1 MDTVKMTPPMP
12 EPSHCPQCGTT
23 LPDGM
28 LVGLCPVCLLKAGA
42 AADTVSQPPAP
53 PFQPPTVAELA
64 PLFPQLEIIELI
76 GKGGMGAVYK
86 ARQKE
91 LDRVVA
97 LKILPPGIGD
107 TAAFSSRFTRE
118 AKALARLSHPGIV
131 TLFEFGQVQRPAAV
145 PPAPEDAG
153 LYFILMEYVDGVNLR
168 QLLNGG
174 RISTREALAIVPQ
187 ICDALQYAHD
197 QGIVHRDIKPENIL
211 LDRRGRVKVADFGLA
226 KLVSGDDDSAGGQS
240 GLGTSEFTE
249 SGKIMGT
256 PQYMS
261 PEQIKAPG
269 EVDHR
274 ADIYALGVVFYQMLT
289 GELPGKRIEAPS
301 KKVQVDVRLDEV
313 VLRALEKNPNRRY
326 AQASQIKDD
335 VETISGTPASPG
347 PVPPVVATSGHP
359 DSSEKIILPAFLLAL
374 FFGVFGAHRFYV
386 GKIATGVLQLFT
398 LGGFGI
404 WTVIDWIIILCKE
417 FTDVRGKKL
426 RNWYHPANVADTSA
440 TATSEKIILP
450 AFLLATFFGVFG
462 AHRFYV
468 GKIGTGILQLFTFGG
483 LGIWAVIDW
492 ILILCQ
498 EFTDGQGK
506 KLRHWLHPVPGGPP
520 PPLTGGGNPP
530 PIPGRTANA
539 AGTAPS
545 ATFAPV
551 APVAPVA
558 GATTPTMI
566 QAPAIGLMIVAGL
579 KLVSIP
585 ITLLMLATL
594 PGWMAAVLGFGWPG
608 MLPVFG
614 VMTGVS
620 LILFRLV
627 PALLVLYGGYK
638 MYRLRSHGW
647 GIAAG
652 ILSILSCSL
661 LGLGVGVWAL
671 VILGRRDVQSSFA
684 AGLVPRPAAR
694 PPGAPAAVSSS
705 GGWGVGKI
713 LIGVLAV
720 FFVILALFAAL
731 VYFLFLSYQHHSR
744 AMPALSRTMLS
755 APAMPSLPTMP
766 SLPAMPSFPVMASSP
781 GTVEREIN
789 LTFPLAPDGRF
800 SIENVNG
807 RIEITGTDNNEVVL
821 KATVHGK
828 DAALV
833 NSYNFDVRSATNEVI
848 IHPPHISEEYGGFIG
863 WLRFHGDGSPSAD
876 YVIQVPRHAR
886 LDSVSNVNGRTSID
900 GVAGDIHA
908 SNVNGEIKASG
919 VAGSLKLSNVNGRL
933 LADFA
938 TLDDGQTV
946 SLDNVSGRIETSLPA
961 NASVAVSANT
971 VNGHITSEFPALA
984 PKKDGPVGHKLKGT
998 LNGGGAQFKVNTVN
1012 GAISIRRG
1020 K

>member
-1 MDTVKMTPPMP
+1 MDTVKMNPPMP
-12 EPSHCPQCGTT
+12 EPSHCPQCGTP

-28 LVGLCPVCLLKAGA
+28 LVGLCPVCLLQAGA

-107 TAAFSSRFTRE
+107 TAAFSTRFTRE

-131 TLFEFGQVQRPAAV
+131 TLFEFGSVQRPAAV
-145 PPAPEDAG
+145 PPAPEEAR

-226 KLVSGDDDSAGGQS
+226 KLVSGDDDSATAGQS

-313 VLRALEKNPNRRY
+313 VLRALEKNPARRY
-326 AQASQIKDD
+326 AHASQIKDD
-335 VETISGTPASPG
+335 VETISGTPAGPG
-347 PVPPVVATSGHP
+347 PVPPVVATSGRP
-359 DSSEKIILPAFLLAL
+359 DSSEKIILPAFLLAF

-386 GKIATGVLQLFT
+386 GKTATGVLQLFT
-398 LGGFGI
+398 LGGLGI
-404 WTVIDWIIILCKE
+404 WAVIDWILILCKE

-426 RNWYHPANVADTSA
+426 RNWLPPANEAVGPDAP
-440 TATSEKIILP
+440 ATSEKIILP
-450 AFLLATFFGVFG
+450 AFLLAFFFGIFG

-468 GKIGTGILQLFTFGG
+468 GKIGTGILQLFTLGG

-492 ILILCQ
+492 ILILCR

-506 KLRHWLHPVPGGPP
+506 KLRHWLHPVPVGAGARPVPPGG
-520 PPLTGGGNPP
+520 LNPP
-530 PIPGRTANA
+530 P
-539 AGTAPS
+539 
-545 ATFAPV
+545 V
-551 APVAPVA
+551 APGVA
-558 GATTPTMI
+558 GVAAPPMI
-566 QAPAIGLMIVAGL
+566 LAPAVGLMIVAGL
-579 KLVSIP
+579 KLISIP
-585 ITLLMLATL
+585 LSLMMIMAV
-594 PGWMAAVLGFGWPG
+594 PGWLAGLLGFGWMFGG
-608 MLPVFG
+608 MV
-614 VMTGVS
+614 TGIGFV
-620 LILFRLV
+620 LFRLV
-627 PALLVLYGGYK
+627 PALLVMYGGYQ
-638 MYRLRSHGW
+638 MSRLRSHGW

-661 LGLGVGVWAL
+661 LGLGVGIWAL
-671 VILGRRDVQSSFA
+671 IILGRADVQSWFA
-684 AGLVPRPAAR
+684 AGPVPRPAVPPPTAR
-694 PPGAPAAVSSS
+694 PPATPGAVPHSV
-705 GGWGVGKI
+705 GWGAGKI
-713 LIGVLAV
+713 LIGFLVAFIIMLVLVAGLA
-720 FFVILALFAAL
+720 FVSFRWITH
-731 VYFLFLSYQHHSR
+731 Q
-744 AMPALSRTMLS
+744 LS
-755 APAMPSLPTMP
+755 AVNWTQTQGST
-766 SLPAMPSFPVMASSP
+766 
-781 GTVEREIN
+781 EREID
-789 LTFPLAPDGRF
+789 LAFPLAPDGRF
-800 SIENVNG
+800 SIDNVNG
-807 RIEITGTDNNEVVL
+807 RIEITGTDKNEVVL

-828 DAALV
+828 DPALV
-833 NSYNFDVRSATNEVI
+833 NAYNFDTRSATNELI
-848 IHPPHISEEYGGFIG
+848 IHPSHISEEYGGFIG
-863 WLRFHGDGSPSAD
+863 WLKFHGDGTPTAD

-886 LDSVSNVNGRTSID
+886 LDSISNVNGRTAIE

-919 VAGSLKLSNVNGRL
+919 VAGGLNLSNVNGRL

-938 TLDDGQTV
+938 TLDDGQIV

-961 NASVAVSANT
+961 NASVDVSANS

-984 PKKDGPVGHKLKGT
+984 PKKDGPVGHKLNGT
-998 LNGGGAQFKVNTVN
+998 LNGGGAQFKANTVN

>member
-12 EPSHCPQCGTT
+12 EPSHCPQCGTP

-53 PFQPPTVAELA
+53 PFQPPTVEELA

-226 KLVSGDDDSAGGQS
+226 KLVSGDDDSAGGRS

-335 VETISGTPASPG
+335 VETISGTPAGPG
-347 PVPPVVATSGHP
+347 PVPPVMATSGHP

-398 LGGFGI
+398 LGGLGI
-404 WTVIDWIIILCKE
+404 WTVIDWILILCKE

-483 LGIWAVIDW
+483 LGIWTVIDW

-506 KLRHWLHPVPGGPP
+506 KLRHWLHPAPAGVGARPVSPGNV
-520 PPLTGGGNPP
+520 NPP
-530 PIPGRTANA
+530 PISRP
-539 AGTAPS
+539 P
-545 ATFAPV
+545 PV
-551 APVAPVA
+551 APGVA
-558 GATTPTMI
+558 GATAPPMI
-566 QAPAIGLMIVAGL
+566 LAPAVGLMIVAGL
-579 KLVSIP
+579 KLISIP
-585 ITLLMLATL
+585 LALMMFMAV
-594 PGWMAAVLGFGWPG
+594 PGWLAAILGFGWMFGG
-608 MLPVFG
+608 MV
-614 VMTGVS
+614 TGIGFV
-620 LILFRLV
+620 LFRLV
-627 PALLVLYGGYK
+627 PALLILYGGYQ
-638 MYRLRSHGW
+638 MFRLRSHSW

-661 LGLGVGVWAL
+661 LGLGVGIWAL
-671 VILGRRDVQSSFA
+671 IILGRSDVQSWFA
-684 AGLVPRPAAR
+684 AGPAPRSAVPPPPAR
-694 PPGAPAAVSSS
+694 PPAAHGAVPHSV
-705 GGWGVGKI
+705 GWSAGKI
-713 LIGVLAV
+713 LVGLLIAFIVMLILVAVLV
-720 FFVILALFAAL
+720 FMAFRLFTVPHVFAGNSSGEAE
-731 VYFLFLSYQHHSR
+731 R
-744 AMPALSRTMLS
+744 DITMTL
-755 APAMPSLPTMP
+755 
-766 SLPAMPSFPVMASSP
+766 
-781 GTVEREIN
+781 
-789 LTFPLAPDGRF
+789 PLAPDGRF
-800 SIENVNG
+800 SIDNVNG
-807 RIEITGTDNNEVVL
+807 RIEITGAEKNEVVL

-828 DAALV
+828 DPALV

-863 WLRFHGDGSPSAD
+863 WLRFHVDGTPSAD

-886 LDSVSNVNGRTSID
+886 LDSISNVNGRTSID

-961 NASVAVSANT
+961 NASIDVSAHT

-984 PKKDGPVGHKLKGT
+984 PKKDGPVGHKLNGT
-998 LNGGGAQFKVNTVN
+998 LNGGGAQFKANTVN